1 MPVNTAILTYH
12 SQNIR
17 GRTSKDNDHV
27 AFCEDLER
35 LHETGLQ
42 VISLQQLLDRLEDKY
57 MDEGTVDSVC
67 LTFDDGCDFDV
78 RDISYPGFG
87 MQRSFLGILQ
97 DFIDRH
103 GADAQP
109 GLHATSFVIASEH
122 ARQVIDSRSLFGK
135 GWMSDDWW
143 PECNQGKLM
152 SIGNHG
158 WDHNHP
164 DLEPQDGA
172 RGGFTSVKSQQQ
184 CERQVIQAAEFIDTK
199 AGSWPEFFAYPFG
212 ESSAFIREQFFPDQR
227 PHHRCRAALGTD
239 PGMVSQ
245 QSKHWNLPRFVC
257 GRDWQNPEQLLS
269 LLLDRDSVIKAS

>member
-1 MPVNTAILTYH
+1 MPATTAILTYH

-17 GRTSKDNDHV
+17 GQATGDNDHV
-27 AFCEDLER
+27 ALEQDLEQ
-35 LHETGLQ
+35 LHVAGLRF
-42 VISLQQLLDRLEDKY
+42 ISLNRLLDSLTGQSADED
-57 MDEGTVDSVC
+57 MTGTVC

-78 RDISYPGFG
+78 RDISYPDFG
-87 MQRSFLGILQ
+87 MQRSFLDIMR
-97 DFIDRH
+97 DFIGRH

-109 GLHATSFVIASEH
+109 DLHATSFVIASEH

-143 PECNQGKLM
+143 PECMQDDLL
-152 SIGNHG
+152 SVGNHG

-164 DLEPQDGA
+164 DLDPLDGA

-184 CERQVIQAAEFIDTK
+184 CEKQVIQAAELIASKT
-199 AGSWPEFFAYPFG
+199 GSWPEFFAYPFG

-245 QSKHWNLPRFVC
+245 QSKRWNLPRFVC
-257 GRDWQNPEQLLS
+257 GRDWQNPEQLLRILS
-269 LLLDRDSVIKAS
+269 AGQGAVT